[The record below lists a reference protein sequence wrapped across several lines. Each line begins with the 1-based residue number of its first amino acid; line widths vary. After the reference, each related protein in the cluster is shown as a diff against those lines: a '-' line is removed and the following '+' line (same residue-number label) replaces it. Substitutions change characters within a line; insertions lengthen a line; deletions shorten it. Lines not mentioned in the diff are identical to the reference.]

1 MCGGGFVCL
10 VIAFCNCPRQ
20 ASAGYF
26 FFGRDFAWKVP
37 MDPEDSYMSSR
48 EEEEE
53 RTIIFIRH
61 GESMWNEIFNVSKN
75 PFVVLPRLIRAIG
88 LEIYFTL
95 TASRDS
101 IMYDSPLNTVGFQ
114 QATKLNEWVSRT
126 NADSLSQREA
136 EMLKHMRGQG
146 EGPSIVVSSALRRAV
161 STGLVGLSGR
171 LVKRKEKIRVLPC
184 LQEMSRNVDTLSI
197 TPAQSVRPTLRR
209 GSFFPVLLVCFA
221 HFGCSCCRHLA
232 NMQIIA
238 PSWVDRQHGC
248 TSQDALVDVSLHAG
262 NKPMSQRGLE
272 RLYDFVNWAFE
283 SNAKTIIVCGH
294 SLWFRSFFK
303 VFMPHQSKHVAKQKK
318 MVNAGAVGFTLS
330 KRGGCYLVR
339 PATITP
345 LHGGFCK

>member
-1 MCGGGFVCL
+1 MGLLSDSIPLFRGAAHGDSVVPDFMWLPAGVLFAACIVRGITASVFKTKL
-10 VIAFCNCPRQ
+10 MA

-197 TPAQSVRPTLRR
+197 TPAQS
-209 GSFFPVLLVCFA
+209 
-221 HFGCSCCRHLA
+221 
-232 NMQIIA
+232 IIA